1 MMRVLLAVSGG
12 VDSMCMAD
20 MFSRAGGEYAV
31 AHCNFHLRGAESDAD
46 AEFVQ
51 KWADNHGIQFFR
63 ADFDTSA
70 YAAEHGISIEMA
82 ARELRYAWFAR
93 VAVERGF
100 DAVAVAHNANDNAET
115 LILNL
120 LRGTGLRGL
129 RGMAHESSVPA
140 GQGSENCATLGNIRG
155 GDPLLAM
162 GGAERSEAFSEPC
175 PAGTELKLI
184 RPMLGMTR
192 EEIMAY
198 AKEYGVEYREDST
211 NASVDYKRN
220 RVRNAV
226 FPEFAQ
232 INPSFVRTLNADM
245 ERFAQA
251 DGIVEDYFR
260 EAEGKVL
267 KDGKIAVPE
276 LLSLKH
282 WEYVVFRLLEPFD
295 FHSDTLD
302 AVVRLLKDHDSG
314 EEGTFSGKRFLSPTH
329 VLETSAGAMTVRER
343 TDGDED
349 PCPLSVPGPG
359 DYAFHGRTVRIEVL
373 SRDAGMPLKQPEGVL
388 VCDASA
394 LPFPFTLRG
403 WQPGDWMRP
412 FGMEGRAKK
421 LSDLFADRKMS
432 LTDKENAVVVYSP
445 ELDSAGDGRV
455 AAVAGV
461 RMDEALRVRE
471 GSARILRITI
481 L

>member
-1 MMRVLLAVSGG
+1 MKVLLAVSGG

-51 KWADNHGIQFFR
+51 KWAEAHGVPFFR

-70 YAAEHGISIEMA
+70 YASEHGISIEMA

-93 VAVERGF
+93 VAVEHGF

-129 RGMAHESSVPA
+129 RGIAAEAYLPPGRVK
-140 GQGSENCATLGNIRG
+140 
-155 GDPLLAM
+155 LL
-162 GGAERSEAFSEPC
+162 
-175 PAGTELKLI
+175 
-184 RPMLGMTR
+184 RPMLRMTR
-192 EEIMAY
+192 EEIEAY
-198 AKEYGVEYREDST
+198 AAEHGVEYRVDST
-211 NASVDYKRN
+211 NADSGYKRN
-220 RVRNAV
+220 RIRNAV

-267 KDGKIAVPE
+267 KGGKIVVPE

-282 WEYVVFRLLEPFD
+282 WKYVIFRLLEPYG
-295 FHSDTLD
+295 FHADTLD
-302 AVVRLLKDHDSG
+302 AVVRLLENHASG
-314 EEGTFSGKRFLSPTH
+314 EDGTFSGKRFLSPTY
-329 VLETSAGAMTVRER
+329 VLETTAGAMTVRER
-343 TDGDED
+343 SETADMSG
-349 PCPLSVPGPG
+349 SVTVTGPG
-359 DYAFHGRTVRIEVL
+359 DYAFHGQTVRIEFL
-373 SRDAGMPLKQPEGVL
+373 SREAGMPLKQPEGVL
-388 VCDASA
+388 ACDAAA
-394 LPFPFTLRG
+394 LPFPFLLRG

-432 LTDKENAVVVYSP
+432 LTDKESAIVIVP
-445 ELDSAGDGRV
+445 AGDTDGHV

-471 GSARILRITI
+471 GSAKILRITI

>member
-1 MMRVLLAVSGG
+1 MRVLLAVSGG

-20 MFSRAGGEYAV
+20 MFSRAVEEYAV

-51 KWADNHGIQFFR
+51 KWAEAHGVPFFR

-70 YAAEHGISIEMA
+70 YASEHGISIEMA

-93 VAVERGF
+93 VAVEHGF

-129 RGMAHESSVPA
+129 RGIAAEAYLPPGRV
-140 GQGSENCATLGNIRG
+140 R
-155 GDPLLAM
+155 LL
-162 GGAERSEAFSEPC
+162 
-175 PAGTELKLI
+175 

-192 EEIMAY
+192 EEIEAY
-198 AKEYGVEYREDST
+198 AAEHGVEYRVDST
-211 NASVDYKRN
+211 NADSGYKRN
-220 RVRNAV
+220 RIRNDV

-232 INPSFVRTLNADM
+232 INPSFIRTLNADM

-267 KDGKIAVPE
+267 KEGKIAVPE

-282 WEYVVFRLLEPFD
+282 WKYVIFRLLEPYG
-295 FHSDTLD
+295 FHTDTID
-302 AVVRLLKDHDSG
+302 AVVRLLEDHASG

-343 TDGDED
+343 PEPADMPGAVT
-349 PCPLSVPGPG
+349 VTGPG
-359 DYAFHGRTVRIEVL
+359 DYAFHGQTVRIEVL
-373 SRDAGMPLKQPEGVL
+373 TREAGMPLKQPEGVL
-388 VCDASA
+388 ACDADA
-394 LPFPFTLRG
+394 LPFPFLLRG

-432 LTDKENAVVVYSP
+432 LTDKE
-445 ELDSAGDGRV
+445 SAIVIVPACDTDGHV

-461 RMDEALRVRE
+461 RMDEALRIAK
-471 GSARILRITI
+471 GSVSILRIT
-481 L
+481 LL

>member
-1 MMRVLLAVSGG
+1 MRVLLAVSGG

-51 KWADNHGIQFFR
+51 KWAEAHGVPFFR

-70 YAAEHGISIEMA
+70 YASEHGISIEMA

-93 VAVERGF
+93 VAVEHGF

-129 RGMAHESSVPA
+129 RGIAAEAYLPPGRVK
-140 GQGSENCATLGNIRG
+140 
-155 GDPLLAM
+155 LL
-162 GGAERSEAFSEPC
+162 
-175 PAGTELKLI
+175 

-192 EEIMAY
+192 EEIEAY
-198 AKEYGVEYREDST
+198 AAEHGVEYRVDST
-211 NASVDYKRN
+211 NADSGYKRN
-220 RVRNAV
+220 RIRNDV

-232 INPSFVRTLNADM
+232 INPSFIRTLNADM

-260 EAEGKVL
+260 EAEGKVM

-282 WEYVVFRLLEPFD
+282 WKYVIFRLLEPYG
-295 FHSDTLD
+295 FHTDTID
-302 AVVRLLKDHDSG
+302 AVVRLLEDHASG

-343 TDGDED
+343 PEPADMPGAVT
-349 PCPLSVPGPG
+349 VTGPG
-359 DYAFHGRTVRIEVL
+359 DYAFHGQTVRIEVL
-373 SRDAGMPLKQPEGVL
+373 TREAGMPLKQPEGVL
-388 VCDASA
+388 ACDADA
-394 LPFPFTLRG
+394 LPFPFLLRG

-421 LSDLFADRKMS
+421 LSDLFGDRKMS
-432 LTDKENAVVVYSP
+432 LTDKE
-445 ELDSAGDGRV
+445 SAIVIVPACDTDGHV

-461 RMDEALRVRE
+461 RMDEALRIAK
-471 GSARILRITI
+471 GSVSILRIT
-481 L
+481 LL

>member
-51 KWADNHGIQFFR
+51 EWAENHGVQFFR

-70 YAAEHGISIEMA
+70 YAAEHGVSIEMA
-82 ARELRYAWFAR
+82 ARELRYDWFAR
-93 VAVERGF
+93 VAVEHGF

-129 RGMAHESSVPA
+129 RGMAAEASLPVEYCPENCLTSFGPPHCEQWVPPSYVA
-140 GQGSENCATLGNIRG
+140 EGGTNFQGSTPPERVR
-155 GDPLLAM
+155 LL
-162 GGAERSEAFSEPC
+162 
-175 PAGTELKLI
+175 

-198 AKEYGVEYREDST
+198 SKEHGVEYREDST

-282 WEYVVFRLLEPFD
+282 WEYVVFRLLEPYG
-295 FHSDTLD
+295 FHADTID
-302 AVVRLLKDHDSG
+302 AVVKLLEDHTSS

-349 PCPLSVPGPG
+349 PCPLSVQGPG

>member
-1 MMRVLLAVSGG
+1 
-12 VDSMCMAD
+12 MCMAD
-20 MFSRAGGEYAV
+20 MFSHAGGEYAV

-51 KWADNHGIQFFR
+51 EWAENHGVQFFR

-93 VAVERGF
+93 VAIEHGF
-100 DAVAVAHNANDNAET
+100 DAIAVAHNANDNAET

-129 RGMAHESSVPA
+129 RGMAAETSLPPERV
-140 GQGSENCATLGNIRG
+140 R
-155 GDPLLAM
+155 LL
-162 GGAERSEAFSEPC
+162 
-175 PAGTELKLI
+175 

-192 EEIMAY
+192 EEIEAY
-198 AKEYGVEYREDST
+198 AAEHGIEYREDST
-211 NASVDYKRN
+211 NANVDYKRN
-220 RVRNAV
+220 RIRNAV

-282 WEYVVFRLLEPFD
+282 WKYIVFRLLEPYG
-295 FHSDTLD
+295 FHADTLD
-302 AVVRLLKDHDSG
+302 SVVRLLKDHASG

-329 VLETSAGAMTVRER
+329 ILETSAGAMTVRER

-359 DYAFHGRTVRIEVL
+359 DYSFHGRTVRIEVL
-373 SRDAGMPLKQPEGVL
+373 SREAGMPLKQPEGVL
-388 VCDASA
+388 VCDAAA

-432 LTDKENAVVVYSP
+432 LTDTENAVVVYSP

-471 GSARILRITI
+471 GSARILRISI

>member
-1 MMRVLLAVSGG
+1 
-12 VDSMCMAD
+12 
-20 MFSRAGGEYAV
+20 
-31 AHCNFHLRGAESDAD
+31 
-46 AEFVQ
+46 
-51 KWADNHGIQFFR
+51 
-63 ADFDTSA
+63 
-70 YAAEHGISIEMA
+70 
-82 ARELRYAWFAR
+82 
-93 VAVERGF
+93 
-100 DAVAVAHNANDNAET
+100 
-115 LILNL
+115 
-120 LRGTGLRGL
+120 
-129 RGMAHESSVPA
+129 
-140 GQGSENCATLGNIRG
+140 
-155 GDPLLAM
+155 
-162 GGAERSEAFSEPC
+162 
-175 PAGTELKLI
+175 
-184 RPMLGMTR
+184 MTR

-198 AKEYGVEYREDST
+198 AKEHGVEYREDST

-276 LLSLKH
+276 FLSLKH
-282 WEYVVFRLLEPFD
+282 WEYVVFRLLEPYG
-295 FHSDTLD
+295 FHADTID
-302 AVVRLLKDHDSG
+302 AVVKLLEDHTSS

-343 TDGDED
+343 TDRDED

-388 VCDASA
+388 VCDTDA

-445 ELDSAGDGRV
+445 ELDNAGDGRV

>member
-1 MMRVLLAVSGG
+1 MKVLLAVSGG

-20 MFSRAGGEYAV
+20 KFSRAGGEYAV
-31 AHCNFHLRGAESDAD
+31 AHCNFHLRGAESDSD

-51 KWADNHGIQFFR
+51 KWAEAHGVPFFH

-70 YAAEHGISIEMA
+70 YASEHGISIEMA

-93 VAVERGF
+93 VAVEHGF

-129 RGMAHESSVPA
+129 RGIAAEAYLPPGRV
-140 GQGSENCATLGNIRG
+140 R
-155 GDPLLAM
+155 LL
-162 GGAERSEAFSEPC
+162 
-175 PAGTELKLI
+175 

-192 EEIMAY
+192 EEIEAY
-198 AKEYGVEYREDST
+198 AAEHGVEYRVDST
-211 NASVDYKRN
+211 NADSGYKRN
-220 RVRNAV
+220 RIRNDV

-232 INPSFVRTLNADM
+232 INPSFIRTLNADM

-267 KDGKIAVPE
+267 KDGKISVLE

-282 WEYVVFRLLEPFD
+282 WKYVIFRLLEPYG
-295 FHSDTLD
+295 FHTDTID
-302 AVVRLLKDHDSG
+302 AVVRLLEDHASG

-343 TDGDED
+343 PEPADMPGAVT
-349 PCPLSVPGPG
+349 VTGPG
-359 DYAFHGRTVRIEVL
+359 DYAFHGQTVRIEVL
-373 SRDAGMPLKQPEGVL
+373 TREAGMPLKQPEGVL
-388 VCDASA
+388 ACDADA
-394 LPFPFTLRG
+394 LPFPFLLRG
-403 WQPGDWMRP
+403 WQPGDWMWP

-432 LTDKENAVVVYSP
+432 LTDKE
-445 ELDSAGDGRV
+445 SAIVIVPACDTDGHV

-461 RMDEALRVRE
+461 RMDEALRIAK
-471 GSARILRITI
+471 GSVSILRIT
-481 L
+481 LL

>member
-1 MMRVLLAVSGG
+1 MKVLLAVSGG

-51 KWADNHGIQFFR
+51 KWAEAHGVPFFR

-70 YAAEHGISIEMA
+70 YASEHGISIEMA

-93 VAVERGF
+93 VAVEHGF

-129 RGMAHESSVPA
+129 RGMASEGSVPA

-184 RPMLGMTR
+184 RPMLRMTR
-192 EEIMAY
+192 EEIEAY
-198 AKEYGVEYREDST
+198 AAEHGVEYRVDST
-211 NASVDYKRN
+211 NADSGYKRN
-220 RVRNAV
+220 RIRNAV

-282 WEYVVFRLLEPFD
+282 WKYVIFRLLEPYG
-295 FHSDTLD
+295 FHADTLD
-302 AVVRLLKDHDSG
+302 AVVRLLEDHASG
-314 EEGTFSGKRFLSPTH
+314 EDGTFSGKRFFSPTY
-329 VLETSAGAMTVRER
+329 VLETTAGAMTVRER
-343 TDGDED
+343 LETAEMPGTVTVTD
-349 PCPLSVPGPG
+349 PG
-359 DYAFHGRTVRIEVL
+359 DYAFHGQTVRIEVL
-373 SRDAGMPLKQPEGVL
+373 TREAGMPLKQSEGVL
-388 VCDASA
+388 VCDADA
-394 LPFPFTLRG
+394 LPFPFLLRG
-403 WQPGDWMRP
+403 WEPGDWMRP

-432 LTDKENAVVVYSP
+432 LTDKESAIVIVP
-445 ELDSAGDGRV
+445 AGDTDGHV

-471 GSARILRITI
+471 GSAKILRITI